1 MQEVFY
7 ELIGDFA
14 SRVFGPASP
23 RPRRG
28 LQVLSVILVAAG
40 LAVLAW
46 GISQQSAGKAAPS
59 PEQLLPALAACG
71 VPAVV
76 FATAGRYGLSVPR
89 AAVGLVIVAAFA
101 AAVLAAA
108 FGVGLVIIHFVG

>member
-14 SRVFGPASP
+14 ARVLGPASP

-28 LQVLSVILVAAG
+28 LQVLSVVLVAAG
-40 LAVLAW
+40 LAVLGW
-46 GISQQSAGKAAPS
+46 GISQQSASKSAPS
-59 PEQLLPALAACG
+59 QGQLLLALAACG

-76 FATAGRYGLSVPR
+76 FATAGRYGLGVPR
-89 AAVGLVIVAAFA
+89 AAVGLVIVVTFA

-108 FGVGLVIIHFVG
+108 FGVGMVIIHFIG